1 MPPLKN
7 LLFEQYLVH
16 IMAKIVLVHPSTHL
30 SFMFSGSRDH
40 FEENIKKLS
49 HSISAFRFYEFSK
62 FLD

>member
-1 MPPLKN
+1 MSLFEN
-7 LLFEQYLVH
+7 LLFEHYLVH

-40 FEENIKKLS
+40 LEENIQKLS
-49 HSISAFRFYEFSK
+49 QSISAFRFYEFSK